1 MNRNGQACVVGMT
14 RGCPDWSR
22 CFAPPLRR
30 PGCRAGWRGDGRVR
44 VAEERLIA
52 ERKLLQ
58 PLPSLRLQIGTPSV
72 LRKVDR
78 LSCMRYGSARY
89 SVPAG

>member
-1 MNRNGQACVVGMT
+1 VPRLIALLCT
-14 RGCPDWSR
+14 AAASAWLP
-22 CFAPPLRR
+22 
-30 PGCRAGWRGDGRVR
+30 CRLAGEGRVR

-52 ERKLLQ
+52 ERKLPQ
-58 PLPSLRLQIGTPSV
+58 PLPSLGLGTPSV